1 MKNRDQVI
9 RAIVTLSFYSLASMF
24 RYWLLLCSAA
34 RQMMLHEDLKMVYRV
49 LVRVGKAAVPVT
61 PVGLVVVV

>member
-1 MKNRDQVI
+1 
-9 RAIVTLSFYSLASMF
+9 MF